1 VFYTD
6 LRTNSTFALYNIK
19 GLVFIIVVESVY
31 SAVRTDALYKADGDG
46 RKSATKLLQKE
57 NEFGFTTERSFWL
70 FHTIFSEKVT

>member
-1 VFYTD
+1 VTKKVF
-6 LRTNSTFALYNIK
+6 
-19 GLVFIIVVESVY
+19 
-31 SAVRTDALYKADGDG
+31 GDG